1 MIHFLR
7 YRFVC
12 LAFSVLFLL
21 GGVVTYVYRGGFNY
35 HIDFVGG
42 TELQVTFEKA
52 ISAND
57 LRKALSGDSWQ
68 DPVIQSLGTT
78 GTQFLIRVKQEGKT
92 LEDRFLKTIHKQI
105 RDNEVTID
113 QIAWVGAEVGND
125 IKWDA
130 FIAIMLAFLGMLL
143 YIAFRSQYRFA
154 VGAVVALAHD
164 MLVVLAVLLMLNE
177 QISLNVLAA
186 LLTTLGYSIN
196 DTIVIFSRI
205 QDNFTLL
212 KNKTEE
218 EIVNISINQTL
229 RRTLLTSFTT
239 FLAVSA
245 LYLVGGEALK
255 GFSLSMLVGIV
266 AGTYSSIYIASP
278 VMLAVGGHNRSQD

>member
-1 MIHFLR
+1 MINFLR
-7 YRFVC
+7 YRYVC
-12 LAFSVLFLL
+12 LAFSIMSLL
-21 GGVVTYVYRGGFNY
+21 AGAVAYIYHGGFNY

-42 TELQVTFEKA
+42 TELQVTFEKQ
-52 ISAND
+52 ITGQELRTVLTSA
-57 LRKALSGDSWQ
+57 GWQ
-68 DPVIQSLGTT
+68 DPVVQSLGGN

-92 LEDRFLKTIHKQI
+92 LEERFLKAVEEKID
-105 RDNEVTID
+105 DNKVTID
-113 QIAWVGAEVGND
+113 NIAWVGAEVGTD

-130 FIAIMLAFLGMLL
+130 TVAMLL
-143 YIAFRSQYRFA
+143 ALLGILLYVALRSQYRFG

-164 MLVVLAVLLMLNE
+164 IFIVLTVLLLLNE

-205 QDNFTLL
+205 QENFALL
-212 KNKTEE
+212 KNKSEE

-229 RRTLLTSFTT
+229 RRTLLTSLTT
-239 FLAVSA
+239 FLAVFA
-245 LYLVGGEALK
+245 LYLLGGEALK

-278 VMLAVGGHNRSQD
+278 VMLAIGAQQR